1 MEPTPQQPITPQ
13 APNPQ
18 PETPGPV
25 VIGAIPGAETYMVGS
40 SSGSVPTPGTVSSP
54 LRTSRWSSLKKPVLL
69 SAAVLVVLLGGSA
82 AAYFGYYVP
91 NKPENILAK
100 GLQNSL
106 QQHQAVSEGTADITS
121 SGISGKVGY
130 TAKID
135 ADSHSVD
142 LNLDT
147 TISGVKVPLELIST
161 KGNLYFKV
169 GDLTSLEGLINQFL
183 GSSDYS
189 DLESQINKDVA
200 NQWIEVDSTL
210 IKEAKLDCLSGYP
223 APLSPADVQA
233 LTGSYKQKPF
243 ATITSHSTDT
253 VNGAS
258 AYKYQVSIDDDKA
271 AALNLNTSAYFK
283 KLTSCLNQGDS
294 SMPASL
300 SSLKDGDKT
309 PVTIWVDKKSKLI
322 VKYASQSTAKDKAKG
337 TEGSLS
343 GTIKYQKVSITAPS
357 DAKPVMNLLNDLDLS
372 SLYGG
377 PQTQSKDTERKTDIN
392 ALRGQL
398 EAYWADKGFYPTL
411 ASLNDPT
418 WRSANLLGLDE
429 AALKDPDGSSSKL
442 AAAPAKNVYSYVTV
456 PATCDN
462 GTHGNCNSYTLTAT
476 LSDGSAYSKQSL
488 N

>member
-1 MEPTPQQPITPQ
+1 
-13 APNPQ
+13 
-18 PETPGPV
+18 
-25 VIGAIPGAETYMVGS
+25 
-40 SSGSVPTPGTVSSP
+40 
-54 LRTSRWSSLKKPVLL
+54 
-69 SAAVLVVLLGGSA
+69 
-82 AAYFGYYVP
+82 
-91 NKPENILAK
+91 
-100 GLQNSL
+100 
-106 QQHQAVSEGTADITS
+106 
-121 SGISGKVGY
+121 
-130 TAKID
+130 
-135 ADSHSVD
+135 
-142 LNLDT
+142 
-147 TISGVKVPLELIST
+147 
-161 KGNLYFKV
+161 
-169 GDLTSLEGLINQFL
+169 
-183 GSSDYS
+183 
-189 DLESQINKDVA
+189 
-200 NQWIEVDSTL
+200 
-210 IKEAKLDCLSGYP
+210 
-223 APLSPADVQA
+223 
-233 LTGSYKQKPF
+233 
-243 ATITSHSTDT
+243 
-253 VNGAS
+253 
-258 AYKYQVSIDDDKA
+258 
-271 AALNLNTSAYFK
+271 
-283 KLTSCLNQGDS
+283 
-294 SMPASL
+294 MPASL

-476 LSDGSAYSKQSL
+476 LSDGSAYTKQSL